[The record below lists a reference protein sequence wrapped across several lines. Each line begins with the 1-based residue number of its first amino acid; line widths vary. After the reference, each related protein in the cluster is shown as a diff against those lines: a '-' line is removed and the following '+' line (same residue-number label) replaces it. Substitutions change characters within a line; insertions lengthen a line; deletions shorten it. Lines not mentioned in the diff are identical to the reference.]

1 MDLTEILIGLTNTK
15 KSPIVICD
23 TDYRIVFMN
32 DWAKKEYAPYGG
44 EALIGQSLLT
54 HCGFEGRTKV
64 EMVIEWFKENNDK
77 DSLFCYHKDESNTDV
92 YLVAI
97 RNKDRELIGF
107 TGIYESRD
115 PETIEGY
122 VFD

>member
-1 MDLTEILIGLTNTK
+1 MSWV
-15 KSPIVICD
+15 SPVDISKYLYYVKGSGVA
-23 TDYRIVFMN
+23 RIRDDAP